1 MSKIL
6 ELLFPPRC
14 PGCDEILRQYE
25 REAGFCK
32 KCYRKLHF
40 IGDHGCI
47 TCGSFVADPT
57 REYCYDCKKR
67 SHNFNQARSVFLY
80 AEPMKKAMYRF
91 KYSNRRSYA
100 RVFADYIMKY
110 FGQWINRK
118 QIDVIIPVPMY
129 YKKQRVRG
137 YNQAQVLANELAKR
151 THIPMVTDYV
161 IRDKNTI
168 PMKKLDDTARRLNLE
183 NAFKIRKSSVL
194 FKKVL
199 LVDDIYTTGATV
211 DVISK
216 QLKLAGV
223 KEIYCITV
231 CSPEGRQTK
240 G

>member
-1 MSKIL
+1 
-6 ELLFPPRC
+6 
-14 PGCDEILRQYE
+14 
-25 REAGFCK
+25 
-32 KCYRKLHF
+32 
-40 IGDHGCI
+40 
-47 TCGSFVADPT
+47 
-57 REYCYDCKKR
+57 
-67 SHNFNQARSVFLY
+67 
-80 AEPMKKAMYRF
+80 MKKAMYRF

-118 QIDVIIPVPMY
+118 QIDAIIPVPMY

-194 FKKVL
+194 LKKVL

-211 DVISK
+211 DAISK